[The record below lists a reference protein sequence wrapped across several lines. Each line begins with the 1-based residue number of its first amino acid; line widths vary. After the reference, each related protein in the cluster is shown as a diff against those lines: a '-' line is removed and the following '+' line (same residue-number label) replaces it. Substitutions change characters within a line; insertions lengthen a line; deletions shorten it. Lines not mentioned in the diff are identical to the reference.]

1 MNVKRGTE
9 YILPYEEGR
18 IMGDVKKRPAI
29 PKPVERELWVKSG
42 GRCEFRGCNKYLYK
56 DGVTRQPRNLA
67 NIAHIVSWIPTGPRG
82 NQDSEKLAKDISN
95 LMLTCSE
102 HNNLIDDAQYVEQYP
117 IELLQQFK
125 REHEE
130 RIFRVTG
137 MGQDYGVR
145 IIKMYSKIQNQV
157 SNISNKAVSEAIMPY
172 YPLETDINI
181 DLTQVEDVDTAKK
194 QIERTIDL
202 HVLSN
207 EKEESYCLFI
217 MAKIPYTCYLG
228 YILGNKVK
236 SETFQFFRDK
246 QDWKWREGQFGHFA
260 IIKPTETN
268 IQSNVNL
275 LVEVSGK
282 IDLTLI
288 PKNLTYSV
296 QADNTGFLF
305 LQSREQVVEFQI
317 KFRELLDEIREK
329 HGEDVVIHLIVA
341 APNPI
346 TFEIGK
352 SIMKNIDPTILLYD
366 KVENTMEYKPVMYL
380 HERIRE

>member
-1 MNVKRGTE
+1 
-9 YILPYEEGR
+9 
-18 IMGDVKKRPAI
+18 MGDVKKRPAI

-157 SNISNKAVSEAIMPY
+157 PNISNKISAR
-172 YPLETDINI
+172 PLCHII
-181 DLTQVEDVDTAKK
+181 HWK
-194 QIERTIDL
+194 QIL
-202 HVLSN
+202 
-207 EKEESYCLFI
+207 
-217 MAKIPYTCYLG
+217 
-228 YILGNKVK
+228 IL
-236 SETFQFFRDK
+236 
-246 QDWKWREGQFGHFA
+246 
-260 IIKPTETN
+260 I
-268 IQSNVNL
+268 
-275 LVEVSGK
+275 
-282 IDLTLI
+282 
-288 PKNLTYSV
+288 
-296 QADNTGFLF
+296 
-305 LQSREQVVEFQI
+305 
-317 KFRELLDEIREK
+317 
-329 HGEDVVIHLIVA
+329 
-341 APNPI
+341 
-346 TFEIGK
+346 
-352 SIMKNIDPTILLYD
+352 
-366 KVENTMEYKPVMYL
+366 
-380 HERIRE
+380 